1 MKVTDILTH
10 IPIMEVLNTRTPI
23 QWTQIGNNRLL
34 GTGEID
40 GVQLQLIIDA
50 ISYKQYNGYN
60 LAFTTEQDRQPIET
74 FRNEFGVQSSKIIGA
89 VVNGLAAK
97 LDEYEFSFVC
107 LAAKYNVE
115 KRASLYSLVAN
126 RFAKKLHMHINTYD
140 HDGSK
145 LVVLIKHD
153 VPLAVMVELENS
165 LK

>member
-1 MKVTDILTH
+1 MKVTDIPTH
-10 IPIMEVLNTRTPI
+10 VPIMEVLNTHTPI

-34 GTGEID
+34 GTGQID
-40 GVQLQLIIDA
+40 EVQLQLIIDA

-60 LAFTTEQDRQPIET
+60 LAFTTEQDGQPIET

-97 LDEYEFSFVC
+97 LDEYEFSFGC
-107 LAAKYNVE
+107 LAAKDNVE

-126 RFAKKLHMHINTYD
+126 RFAKKLHVHINTYD

-153 VPLAVMVELENS
+153 VPLAVIVELENS